1 MADTTY
7 MLTTV
12 DNPYNPFEDFSKW
25 YLWDEQNGYHS
36 CERIARLIKD
46 YPSMTEEE
54 QKLANEKAIDAV
66 INNDFTGLFR
76 KVTQNSAEELVKHR
90 LSDDFSLEN

>member
-1 MADTTY
+1 MAETVY

-12 DNPYNPFEDFSKW
+12 DNPYNPFEDFDKW

-36 CERIARLIKD
+36 CERIARLIK
-46 YPSMTEEE
+46 YNKSMTEEE
-54 QKLANEKAIDAV
+54 QRLANEVAINTV

-76 KVTQNSAEELVKHR
+76 KVTSSSAKELVKDR
-90 LSDDFSLEN
+90 LSDSFKLE